1 MENVE
6 YRQKT
11 EKHYEYEREG
21 YVAMLARIA
30 NTNEVAV
37 LDVPV
42 GRSREGIAEGVFEVA
57 GKMGLTYYI
66 HTNAWAEQKKVH
78 VWFDRKA
85 WESAHVDYCRL
96 CCKAEAREEVDDG

>member
-11 EKHYEYEREG
+11 EKHYEYEWG
-21 YVAMLARIA
+21 STYVDMLARIA
-30 NTNEVAV
+30 NTDEVAV

-42 GRSREGIAEGVFEVA
+42 GRSCEGIVESVFEVA
-57 GKMGLTYYI
+57 GRMGLTLYI
-66 HTNAWAEQKKVH
+66 HTHAWGEHKKVH

-85 WESAHVDYCRL
+85 WEGAHVDYCRL
-96 CCKAEAREEVDDG
+96 CCKAVSK